1 MIASPLFGRAP
12 GAMANFFAEL
22 RRRHIYRIGAGY
34 VVGAWSITQVL
45 DVLSQLFIL
54 APWIAQPVVIVLAIG
69 FPITLTA
76 AWTIEGKAHR
86 TVAAV
91 VRSPAATIDWVLAG
105 AVADDANT
113 CRDIY
118 T

>member
-1 MIASPLFGRAP
+1 
-12 GAMANFFAEL
+12 MANFFAEL

-34 VVGAWSITQVL
+34 VVGAWPITQIL
-45 DVLSQLFIL
+45 DVLSQLFAL
-54 APWIAQPVVIVLAIG
+54 PPWIAQPVVIVLAIG

-76 AWTIEGKAHR
+76 AWMIEGKAHQ
-86 TVAAV
+86 TVASV

-105 AVADDANT
+105 AVADDTNT